1 MTVKKDIKGNVMT
14 LTPDGR
20 LDTSTAPE
28 LEKALNKPGPEIT
41 LIVFD
46 FAMVSYIS
54 SAGLRVLLT
63 ASKMMNGQGDVKVIN
78 ANKTV
83 LEVFEVTGFDG
94 ILNVG

>member
-1 MTVKKDIKGNVMT
+1 MT

-94 ILNVG
+94 ILNIG